1 MKIADGYPNPDCLKI
16 SNVLKPQYQADLDIS
31 KVASW
36 CALDFMNR
44 PLYFIDYIQLE
55 NLGKVAILC
64 VNFCD
69 IELKVSTTLSCN
81 YQTTINKRTTESI
94 LLLY

>member
-1 MKIADGYPNPDCLKI
+1 MKTAGGYFNPDCLKI
-16 SNVLKPQYQADLDIS
+16 SNVLKPLYQADLNIS

-36 CALDFMNR
+36 CALDFINR
-44 PLYFIDYIQLE
+44 PLYFIDYTQIE

-69 IELKVSTTLSCN
+69 RVKSVKHISCN
-81 YQTTINKRTTESI
+81 YQTTINKQTTESI
-94 LLLY
+94 LLL